1 MRLVK
6 WEKTHDQK
14 LGGWREEMG
23 KGWGR
28 AVVYVI
34 YENGKKN
41 RATHKVKCPGIAN

>member
-41 RATHKVKCPGIAN
+41 FELQIKLNALE

>member
-23 KGWGR
+23 KGRGR

-34 YENGKKN
+34 YKMDKIFELQIKLN
-41 RATHKVKCPGIAN
+41 ALE